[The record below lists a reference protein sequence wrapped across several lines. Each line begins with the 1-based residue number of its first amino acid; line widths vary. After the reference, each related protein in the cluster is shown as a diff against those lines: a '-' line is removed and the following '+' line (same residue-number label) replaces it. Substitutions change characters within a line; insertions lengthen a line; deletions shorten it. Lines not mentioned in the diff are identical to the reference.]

1 MDEVVYAIHP
11 FEAESEDEVSFEFG
25 QPIIVLEKDELYGD
39 GWWKGKNIHG
49 RIGLFPMNHT
59 SYSKPAPRKPETN
72 TNSFYNQMV
81 ATPNETSNSN
91 NLELNN
97 LELNLELNNNLE
109 LNLELN
115 NPSPLFRMP
124 TPSIEE
130 TIDDIQNKL
139 RKMSVKPNEKQLN
152 QDLPESQQYQWSPKQ
167 TRRSKLFLSS
177 SSSRSVSSISSSSH
191 RQSTEST
198 KIPPLRQPIQ
208 TKDHPSTWDVRQVCR
223 WLDEVGF
230 GSEINNFIDND
241 ITGDVLLEL
250 HLSTLKELNVVSFG
264 KRVHIMNAI
273 NALKAKHSIGAVTDD
288 DISDIEEQSIY
299 SPTPVYRFQPK
310 YNSSSSPTLGKFTA
324 NQEFRK
330 FPGLPLSPRNSAGNR
345 RAHPNF
351 YSQLKPIDDVNVTN
365 DIETI
370 DPKPKKSR
378 ILSKW
383 SSLRKPKEKR
393 SSEINLNNGKKS
405 QEEIRNQFVNDNIR
419 PNSPSLDKSKG
430 LLFNRRKYSERNSMV
445 ENPVV
450 PKQSL
455 DMDLEVLKSMGEP
468 DYEGW
473 LKKQGDKY
481 KTWKSRYFILK
492 GVDLYYLKNNK
503 HIQHPKLKGHI
514 DLTGYRILTD
524 ENILPGKYGFKIVH
538 DVLRTHF
545 FAHEDIDVMR
555 GWVKAMM
562 KATISRD
569 HNAPVI
575 SSSNI
580 NTVPLADARKMS
592 PRPPQPRRP
601 SFSAA
606 AVISKI
612 DSPVLRV
619 PSPTYIKQ
627 KPNYIT
633 TMGSSSSAYIQNTA
647 MYPK

>member
-59 SYSKPAPRKPETN
+59 SYSKPVPRKPETT

-91 NLELNN
+91 NLELNI
-97 LELNLELNNNLE
+97 
-109 LNLELN
+109 
-115 NPSPLFRMP
+115 PSPLFRMP

-167 TRRSKLFLSS
+167 SRRSKLFLSS
-177 SSSRSVSSISSSSH
+177 SSSRSVSSVSSSSH

-198 KIPPLRQPIQ
+198 KLPPLRQPIQ
-208 TKDHPSTWDVRQVCR
+208 TKDHPTTWDVRQVCR

-273 NALKAKHSIGAVTDD
+273 NALKAKYSIGVGPDD
-288 DISDIEEQSIY
+288 DISDIEEQSDSVQLY
-299 SPTPVYRFQPK
+299 APTPVYHFQSK
-310 YNSSSSPTLGKFTA
+310 YNSSSSPTLGRFTA

-330 FPGLPLSPRNSAGNR
+330 FPGLPESPRNSAGNHHV
-345 RAHPNF
+345 HPNL
-351 YSQLKPIDDVNVTN
+351 YAQLKRIDDVNVTN
-365 DIETI
+365 
-370 DPKPKKSR
+370 
-378 ILSKW
+378 
-383 SSLRKPKEKR
+383 
-393 SSEINLNNGKKS
+393 SENNEKKS
-405 QEEIRNQFVNDNIR
+405 QEEDNLIRSQFVNGNIR
-419 PNSPSLDKSKG
+419 SNSPSLEKSKG
-430 LLFNRRKYSERNSMV
+430 RLFNRMKYSERNSMV
-445 ENPVV
+445 ESPVV

-473 LKKQGDKY
+473 LRKQGDKY

-503 HIQHPKLKGHI
+503 HIQRPKLKGHI

-555 GWVKAMM
+555 GWIKAMM

-601 SFSAA
+601 SFSAT

-619 PSPTYIKQ
+619 PSPTYIKE
-627 KPNYIT
+627 KPNNYIT
-633 TMGSSSSAYIQNTA
+633 TMGSSSSAYVQNTP